1 MLTQGSNHSFRFF
14 ARHLDQHGKA
24 RMTFYQG
31 RNVAVLGAA
40 QQIAFPMTRNRPVF
54 RFRRPFSNGD
64 GLDDLTARVS
74 EDRRVLR
81 AAHAPLRPQVVHQ
94 LFFQYSPRLNEQAT
108 VNGFV
113 GHAQALVIGILGFQP
128 SGNLFGRSVQYQFTR
143 NDVP

>member
-1 MLTQGSNHSFRFF
+1 
-14 ARHLDQHGKA
+14 
-24 RMTFYQG
+24 
-31 RNVAVLGAA
+31 
-40 QQIAFPMTRNRPVF
+40 MTRNCSIF
-54 RFRRPFSNGD
+54 DFRRPLADRD